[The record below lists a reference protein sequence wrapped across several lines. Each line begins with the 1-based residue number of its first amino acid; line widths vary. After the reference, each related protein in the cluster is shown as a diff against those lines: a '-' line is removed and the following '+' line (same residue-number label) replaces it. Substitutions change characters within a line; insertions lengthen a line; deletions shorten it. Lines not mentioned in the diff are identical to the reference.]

1 MMLRRCLS
9 IALTFLL
16 CNPIWASP
24 LFAQLHGG
32 WKKYSPGQLQAAMNV
47 LGSGQESHIT
57 VKLLDKTVL
66 SGYVTEIE
74 PAHFLVMDTRTT
86 RVFPVRY
93 RNVKELR
100 AENAENGVQFAARV
114 SSHLNLEM
122 NGESPDNSP
131 AGDCCNPKGDW
142 IAALVGI
149 GFVAVILIL
158 LAAGGKD

>member
-1 MMLRRCLS
+1 MMLRRYLS

-16 CNPIWASP
+16 CNPIWVSP
-24 LFAQLHGG
+24 LFAQPRGG

-47 LGSGQESHIT
+47 LGPGQESHVT

-74 PAHFLVMDTRTT
+74 PTHFLVMDTQTT
-86 RVFPVRY
+86 RVIPVRY

-114 SSHLNLEM
+114 SLHLNLEM
-122 NGESPDNSP
+122 DGGSPDQSP
-131 AGDCCNPKGDW
+131 AGDRCNPKGEW
-142 IAALVGI
+142 VAALVGI
-149 GFVAVILIL
+149 GLLAFIFVL